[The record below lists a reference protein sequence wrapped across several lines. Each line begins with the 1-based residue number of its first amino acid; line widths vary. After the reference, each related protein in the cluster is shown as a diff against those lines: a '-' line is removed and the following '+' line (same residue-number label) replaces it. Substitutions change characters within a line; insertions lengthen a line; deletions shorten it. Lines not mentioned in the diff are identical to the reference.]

1 MKSMGKI
8 LGYWLLIGVV
18 AAWAQETRKAGLWLV
33 TSSTHIQQ
41 PGQAPGNLSTP
52 ASSNAAAEPAG
63 GAPVCLTREI
73 VDNYGVI
80 LPPSLKDCDL
90 SNVQQT
96 AGSFKADMT
105 CKGTYNG
112 FGSVEST
119 WTDPDHAV
127 GKIRF
132 VSKTRETTNA
142 RALTWVQ
149 ESTAVFKSSDCGL
162 VKPRRLPVKS
172 APLN

>member
-1 MKSMGKI
+1 MKRIGKVF
-8 LGYWLLIGVV
+8 GYWLLIGLV
-18 AAWAQETRKAGLWLV
+18 AAWAQETRKAGLWMI

-41 PGQAPGNLSTP
+41 PGETPGNFGQP
-52 ASSNAAAEPAG
+52 ATSGNAAETSG

-73 VDNYGVI
+73 IDNYGVI
-80 LPPSLKDCDL
+80 LPPSLKDCEL
-90 SNVQQT
+90 SNVQQN
-96 AGSFKADMT
+96 AASFKADMS
-105 CKGTYNG
+105 CKGSYNG

-132 VSKTRETTNA
+132 VSKTRDTTNA

-149 ESTAVFKSSDCGL
+149 QSTAVFKSSDCGA
-162 VKPRRLPVKS
+162 VKPRRVPVKS
-172 APLN
+172 TPSN

>member
-1 MKSMGKI
+1 MKRMGKI
-8 LGYWLLIGVV
+8 VGYWLLIGVV
-18 AAWAQETRKAGLWLV
+18 AAWAQQNRKAGLWMI

-41 PGQAPGNLSTP
+41 PGDAPGNLGT
-52 ASSNAAAEPAG
+52 SSGSSGAESAG
-63 GAPVCLTREI
+63 GAPVCLTREL

-80 LPPSLKDCDL
+80 LPPSLKDCEL

-96 AGSFKADMT
+96 ASSFKADMT
-105 CKGTYNG
+105 CKGSYNG

-119 WTDPDHAV
+119 WSDPDHAV

-142 RALTWVQ
+142 HALTWVQ
-149 ESTAVFKSSDCGL
+149 QTTAVFQSSDCGL
-162 VKPRRLPVKS
+162 VKPRRMPVKA
-172 APLN
+172 APSN